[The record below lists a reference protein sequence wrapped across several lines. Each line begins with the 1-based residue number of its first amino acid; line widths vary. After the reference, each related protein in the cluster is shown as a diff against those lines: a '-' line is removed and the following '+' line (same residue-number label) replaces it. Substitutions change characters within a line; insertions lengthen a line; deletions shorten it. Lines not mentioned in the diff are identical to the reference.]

1 MRRLGLFAVFL
12 VSLVAAGFAGALFSG
27 HLNQNSDT
35 HTVVTTRSPSLSTT
49 TTTLPHASVK
59 VLVANGTQQNGAA
72 AHLTQVLQAQGWS
85 MSTPINTTSQVSATT
100 VYFAPTKHPEAAFIA
115 SELGVSPSAVQPLTV
130 TAPVAGV
137 TGIDVVVVI
146 GPDLAS
152 RTPTVTPAT

>member
-1 MRRLGLFAVFL
+1 
-12 VSLVAAGFAGALFSG
+12 
-27 HLNQNSDT
+27 
-35 HTVVTTRSPSLSTT
+35 
-49 TTTLPHASVK
+49 
-59 VLVANGTQQNGAA
+59 
-72 AHLTQVLQAQGWS
+72 